1 MKNSTRLSKRRGLT
15 LVELMVASTLGLMLI
30 IGVLE
35 AFRQITGSATK
46 GRATVQISGQLRNI
60 TNLMRTDFE
69 GITVQAIPNTS
80 AGAGMGYFEIIEG
93 IDNDFVITPRDT
105 LPAAVDNLSGDTDDV
120 LMFTSRRL
128 NNPFSGR
135 IEIDSTPKFEII
147 EAPNAEI
154 IYWLEPR
161 NTEFLRDGLDNNGD
175 GTPDGANEGQLGIL
189 THNGMP
195 LATLR
200 RRALLIRPDLNGIN
214 GVITLNEAYA
224 NMTPEQQ
231 AARFLNLNDISIR
244 INRNGTISANSLSD
258 LTMRQNRVAHLPAG
272 DFNNKNKRDPNF
284 PYPFTHARLPFQ
296 SGVAMGEDVIMDQV
310 IGFDLR
316 VFDPQAK
323 ALTAPTGDT
332 ALTPADPGYEAAFW
346 VGAKE
351 LKVDNPDYEM
361 IFRQRSRAVGLGAYV
376 DLGYAYSYRY
386 TNNSNEAEAKFRRL
400 STYSWLPDPRSQL
413 RTATLPGMLVATEKR
428 YFQFGNYRTYD
439 TWTIEYE
446 RDGLN
451 QNNNTHIDQNGNTVP
466 LIDEGQNGLDDNAA
480 GGVDDPQ
487 ESETAPPYPFPLR
500 GFQVIVRAFEN
511 NQQQMRQFTV
521 SHDFTPE

>member
-35 AFRQITGSATK
+35 AFRQITGSVTK

-60 TNLMRTDFE
+60 TNLMRADFQ
-69 GITVQAIPNTS
+69 GITVNTIPNTS
-80 AGAGMGYFEIIEG
+80 AGSGMGYFEIIEG
-93 IDNDFVITPRDT
+93 VDNDLVITPLEFAN
-105 LPAAVDNLSGDTDDV
+105 LPERVDNLSGDTDDV

-135 IEIDSTPKFEII
+135 IEGRLLGSTRNFEII
-147 EAPNAEI
+147 EAPNAEV

-175 GTPDGANEGQLGIL
+175 GTPDGANEGQQGIL
-189 THNGMP
+189 THNEMP

-316 VFDPQAK
+316 VFDPNALI
-323 ALTAPTGDT
+323 LTAPTEDV
-332 ALTPADPGYEAAFW
+332 ALTPSDPGYENALSSGARP
-346 VGAKE
+346 VGK
-351 LKVDNPDYEM
+351 
-361 IFRQRSRAVGLGAYV
+361 GTYV
-376 DLGYAYSYRY
+376 DLGYAVPY
-386 TNNSNEAEAKFRRL
+386 TLVNNGSTL
-400 STYSWLPDPRSQL
+400 SFFSWRPRSKSQL
-413 RTATLPGMLVATEKR
+413 SAVTLPGLYVAKNQQ

-446 RDGLN
+446 RDGLD
-451 QNNNTHIDQNGNTVP
+451 QNNNN
-466 LIDEGQNGLDDNAA
+466 LIDEGLDGIDNPNI
-480 GGVDDPQ
+480 GHYGVDDNL
-487 ESETAPPYPFPLR
+487 EAETEPPYLYSLR
-500 GFQVIVRAFEN
+500 GFQVIIRAFQN
-511 NQQQMRQFTV
+511 SQQQMRQFTV

>member
-1 MKNSTRLSKRRGLT
+1 
-15 LVELMVASTLGLMLI
+15 
-30 IGVLE
+30 
-35 AFRQITGSATK
+35 
-46 GRATVQISGQLRNI
+46 
-60 TNLMRTDFE
+60 
-69 GITVQAIPNTS
+69 
-80 AGAGMGYFEIIEG
+80 
-93 IDNDFVITPRDT
+93 
-105 LPAAVDNLSGDTDDV
+105 
-120 LMFTSRRL
+120 
-128 NNPFSGR
+128 
-135 IEIDSTPKFEII
+135 
-147 EAPNAEI
+147 
-154 IYWLEPR
+154 
-161 NTEFLRDGLDNNGD
+161 
-175 GTPDGANEGQLGIL
+175 
-189 THNGMP
+189 MP

-284 PYPFTHARLPFQ
+284 PYPFRLDRLPFQ

-332 ALTPADPGYEAAFW
+332 ALTPADPGYESAFRA
-346 VGAKE
+346 G
-351 LKVDNPDYEM
+351 
-361 IFRQRSRAVGLGAYV
+361 SRVVGLGAYV
-376 DLGYAYSYRY
+376 DLGYAFPYRL
-386 TNNSNEAEAKFRRL
+386 TNNSATAMAQYRTM
-400 STYSWLPDPRSQL
+400 STFSWLPDNRSQL

-451 QNNNTHIDQNGNTVP
+451 QNNNTIDQNGNTVP

>member
-15 LVELMVASTLGLMLI
+15 LVELMVASTLGLILV
-30 IGVLE
+30 IGVLA
-35 AFRQITGSATK
+35 AFRQITHSVTK

-60 TNLMRTDFE
+60 TNLMRADFQ
-69 GITVQAIPNTS
+69 GITVKAIPNTS

-93 IDNDFVITPRDT
+93 IDNDFVITPPNT

-120 LMFTSRRL
+120 VMFTSRRL

-135 IEIDSTPKFEII
+135 IQGGLLGSTRNFEII
-147 EAPNAEI
+147 ESPNAEV

-175 GTPDGANEGQLGIL
+175 GAIDEAAESQLGIL

-200 RRALLIRPDLNGIN
+200 RRALLIRPDFNGPQ
-214 GVITLNEAYA
+214 GVL
-224 NMTPEQQ
+224 MQPDGTPYPASS
-231 AARFLNLNDISIR
+231 AAFFLNLNDISIR
-244 INRNGTISANSLSD
+244 INPNGTISANSLSD
-258 LTMRQNRVAHLPAG
+258 LTMRQNRVAHLPTG
-272 DFNNKNKRDPNF
+272 IINNNTDPNF

-296 SGVAMGEDVIMDQV
+296 SGLAMGEDVIMDQV
-310 IGFDLR
+310 IGFDMR

-332 ALTPADPGYEAAFW
+332 ALTPADPGYESAFRA
-346 VGAKE
+346 G
-351 LKVDNPDYEM
+351 
-361 IFRQRSRAVGLGAYV
+361 SRVVGLGAYV
-376 DLGYAYSYRY
+376 DLGYAFPYTL
-386 TNNSNEAEAKFRRL
+386 TNNSATSVTQYQSL
-400 STYSWLPDPRSQL
+400 STFSWLPDPRSQL
-413 RTATLPGMLVATEKR
+413 RTATLPGMLVATNQR

-451 QNNNTHIDQNGNTVP
+451 QNVALNA
-466 LIDEGQNGLDDNAA
+466 LIDEGQNGLDDNTT
-480 GGVDDPQ
+480 GGVDDTQ
-487 ESETAPPYPFPLR
+487 ESETAPPYPSPLR
-500 GFQVIVRAFEN
+500 GFQVIVRAFQN
-511 NQQQMRQFTV
+511 SQQQMRQFTV

>member
-1 MKNSTRLSKRRGLT
+1 MNHTNRLFKRRGLT
-15 LVELMVASTLGLMLI
+15 LVELMVASTLGLVLV

-35 AFRQITGSATK
+35 AFRQITNSVTK

-60 TNLMRTDFE
+60 TNLMRSDFQ

-80 AGAGMGYFEIIEG
+80 AGSGMGYFEIIEG
-93 IDNDFVITPRDT
+93 VDNDFVITPPNT

-120 LMFTSRRL
+120 VMFTSRRL
-128 NNPFSGR
+128 DNPFSGQMEGR
-135 IEIDSTPKFEII
+135 LLGSTRPFEII
-147 EAPNAEI
+147 ESPNAEV

-161 NTEFLRDGLDNNGD
+161 NTEFLRDGLDNNSD
-175 GTPDGANEGQLGIL
+175 GTVDELAEGQLGTL
-189 THNGMP
+189 NYNGMP

-200 RRALLIRPDLNGIN
+200 RRALLIRPDLNGPQGVLMQPN
-214 GVITLNEAYA
+214 G
-224 NMTPEQQ
+224 TPYPASS
-231 AARFLNLNDISIR
+231 AAFFLNLNDISIR
-244 INRNGTISANSLSD
+244 INPNGTISANSLSD
-258 LTMRQNRVAHLPAG
+258 LTLRQNRVAHIPAG
-272 DFNNKNKRDPNF
+272 TINNNVDTKF
-284 PYPFTHARLPFQ
+284 PYPFTHTLVPFQ

-316 VFDPQAK
+316 VFDPLAK

-346 VGAKE
+346 VGAKG
-351 LKVDNPDYEM
+351 LKVDDPDYDYETF
-361 IFRQRSRAVGLGAYV
+361 FRRQSRAVGLGAYV

-386 TNNSNEAEAKFRRL
+386 TDNSKEAEAKLRNL
-400 STYSWLPDPRSQL
+400 STFSWLPDNRSQL
-413 RTATLPGMLVATEKR
+413 RATKLPGMLATTSQR

-451 QNNNTHIDQNGNTVP
+451 QNYEVNN
-466 LIDEGQNGLDDNAA
+466 LIDEGLNGIDDNNT
-480 GGVDDPQ
+480 GGVDDTQ
-487 ESETAPPYPFPLR
+487 ELETAPPYPYPLR
-500 GFQVIVRAFEN
+500 GFQVIVRAFKN
-511 NQQQMRQFTV
+511 GQQQMRQFTV